1 MKVLVIGGAGFIG
14 SHLVDAVVASGRDVE
29 VFDSLD
35 PQVHGQ
41 RSERPAYLNP
51 AAVLVQADVRNRA
64 ALEQAVAD
72 ADAVFYHAAAVGVG
86 QSMHQIRR
94 YVDVNTIGVAN
105 LADALANTR
114 HRVKKVV
121 VASSMSLYGEGK
133 FRCPHHGAVYP
144 APRSGARADG
154 CWDPPCPVAGCDAAA
169 TPVPTDEDT
178 PLRPTSIY
186 GITKRD
192 HEEILLC
199 IGAAYDIPTV
209 AVRYFNVYGGRQAL
223 SNPYT
228 GVAAIFCSRM
238 INGRTPVVYEDGAQ
252 LRDFVHVRDVVQ
264 ASMLALD
271 RDGANG
277 RAVNV
282 GSGRPITVTDVGR
295 TLARH
300 LGFERD
306 PEVTG
311 KFRAGDVRHCFADI
325 SRARE
330 LLQYE
335 PAVAFEQGA
344 AELVEWVRDR
354 MAADLFDQSVAEL
367 ESRGLVR

>member
-1 MKVLVIGGAGFIG
+1 MNVLVVGGAGFIG
-14 SHLVDAVVASGRDVE
+14 SHLVDALLASGRDVT
-29 VFDSLD
+29 VFDNLE
-35 PQVHGQ
+35 PQVHGPQ
-41 RSERPAYLNP
+41 RERPSYLNP
-51 AAVLVQADVRNRA
+51 SAAFIEADVRDRA
-64 ALEQAVAD
+64 ALESAVVD
-72 ADAVFYHAAAVGVG
+72 VDAVFYHAAAVGVG
-86 QSMHQIRR
+86 QSMHEVRR
-94 YVDVNTIGVAN
+94 YVDVNTMGVAN
-105 LADALANTR
+105 LADVLANTR

-133 FRCPHHGAVYP
+133 YRCQTHGSIYP
-144 APRSGARADG
+144 AARSGPG
-154 CWDPPCPVAGCDAAA
+154 PNGSWNPPCPIDGCDAVL
-169 TPVPTDEDT
+169 TPVATDEET

-199 IGAAYDIPTV
+199 IGAAYGIPTV

-238 INGRTPVVYEDGAQ
+238 VNRHVPLVYEDGQQ

-271 RDGANG
+271 RSGADG

-282 GSGRPITVTDVGR
+282 GSGHPITVTDVACG
-295 TLARH
+295 LARH
-300 LGFERD
+300 LGFDRSPD
-306 PEVTG
+306 VTG

-325 SRARE
+325 IRART
-330 LLQYE
+330 LLNYE
-335 PAVAFEQGA
+335 PAVTFEQGA
-344 AELVEWVRDR
+344 AELIDWVRDR
-354 MAADLFDQSVAEL
+354 VSADLVDQSIADL
-367 ESRGLVR
+367 EARGLVR